1 MSSRPPKATQRLDLL
16 AVRVTRGLLSDAT
29 VHVRDCGPAGVKLWN
44 TFDNAY
50 RRRAGRD
57 EVQAPHSVATTA
69 LRALTGGYVW
79 LDAKRAVLA
88 SRDPIDDD
96 TVRDVFTL
104 LYGLAT
110 GEDIDDIDL
119 NRPVSIAD
127 KFASTPRSSARWPTT
142 CGPRRAGSQTPLT
155 GYTRLSP
162 GTSPAGSRPNRGRST
177 ACRSGFAPTLRAAS
191 SHGTTRGRTRPR
203 PGSPF
208 HGSGCG

>member
-1 MSSRPPKATQRLDLL
+1 MTSEGEPARMPSRQPKATQRLDLL
-16 AVRVTRGLLSDAT
+16 AVRVTPSLLTDTT

-57 EVQAPHSVATTA
+57 EVQAPHSVATSA

-88 SRDPIDDD
+88 SRDSIDDD

-110 GEDIDDIDL
+110 GEDVDDIDL
-119 NRPVSIAD
+119 NQPVSIAE
-127 KFASTPRSSARWPTT
+127 KFASTPQEQRALADYLLHSPSGQPDAPGWVYETVAWDLAR
-142 CGPRRAGSQTPLT
+142 RI
-155 GYTRLSP
+155 
-162 GTSPAGSRPNRGRST
+162 
-177 ACRSGFAPTLRAAS
+177 AAE
-191 SHGTTRGRTRPR
+191 
-203 PGSPF
+203 
-208 HGSGCG
+208 